1 MPDYVS
7 KPGGGTALEERTKA
21 KERERTE
28 KPRKFRVLLLNDN
41 YTTMEFVVAVLEQ
54 VFLRKRRDSVRIMMN
69 VHKNGRGVA
78 GVYVKQVAEAK
89 VDEVHR
95 LAQEHGYPLKCDI
108 EPDSGGPDE
117 GEDT

>member
-1 MPDYVS
+1 MPDNVT
-7 KPGGGTALEERTKA
+7 KAGGGAALEERSEA

-28 KPRKFRVLLLNDN
+28 KPRKFRVVLLNDN

-54 VFLRKRRDSVRIMMN
+54 VFLRRRRDAVRIMMS

-89 VDEVHR
+89 ADEVHR

-108 EPDSGGPDE
+108 EPDAGGPDG
-117 GEDT
+117 GEDE